1 MMGNPTALQIVWFT
15 LIAILWSGYFF
26 LEGFDFGVGMLLG
39 VLGKSDM
46 DRRLMINAI
55 GPTWDGNEVWL
66 LVAGGA
72 TFAAFPV
79 WYATVF
85 SAFYLALFLILAALI
100 FRGVAF
106 EYRGKGLSEKWRKW
120 WDAAII
126 LGSAIPAILWGV
138 AFGDFVHGIPLN
150 QAGHFTG
157 NFFSLLSPYSIF
169 TGLTTGVVFAT
180 HGALFL
186 SLKTTGELR
195 KRTQRLTRKLAPAAM
210 AFIFAFLAWT
220 YFNANHINDTGV
232 VPGILP
238 VGALMLAVAAVVL
251 VQEGYFGWAFTSI
264 GASIVG
270 ITATLFLNLYP
281 RVLVSST
288 NNAFSL
294 TIPQAASA
302 HYTLVVMTIV
312 AAIFTPLVLLYQGW
326 TYYVFRKRISI
337 PGTGGEETMPS
348 AAPTPE

>member
-1 MMGNPTALQIVWFT
+1 MDNPTTLQIVWFT
-15 LIAILWSGYFF
+15 LIALLWSGYFF
-26 LEGFDFGVGMLLG
+26 LEGFDFGVGMLIG

-66 LVAGGA
+66 VVAGGA

-85 SAFYLALFLILAALI
+85 STFYLPLFLILAALI

-106 EYRGKGLSEKWRKW
+106 EYRGKGLSDKWRKW
-120 WDAAII
+120 WDLAIV
-126 LGSAIPAILWGV
+126 LGSALPAILWGV
-138 AFGDFVHGIPLN
+138 AFADFVHGVPLD

-169 TGLTTGVVFAT
+169 TGLTTGVVFAA

-186 SLKTTGELR
+186 ALKTTGDLR
-195 KRTQRLTRKLAPAAM
+195 ERTQRLAKKLTPAATL
-210 AFIFAFLAWT
+210 FIFAFLAWT
-220 YFNANHINDTGV
+220 YFNASHVNNTGV

-238 VGALMLAVAAVVL
+238 VGALMVVVAAVIL
-251 VQEGYFGWAFTSI
+251 VQEGYFGWAFASI
-264 GASIVG
+264 GVSIIG

-294 TIPQAASA
+294 TIPQAASQ

-312 AAIFTPLVLLYQGW
+312 AVIFTPLVLLYQGW
-326 TYYVFRKRISI
+326 TYHVFRKRISL
-337 PGTGGEETMPS
+337 PG
-348 AAPTPE
+348 AAGQTPATTTSPAPE